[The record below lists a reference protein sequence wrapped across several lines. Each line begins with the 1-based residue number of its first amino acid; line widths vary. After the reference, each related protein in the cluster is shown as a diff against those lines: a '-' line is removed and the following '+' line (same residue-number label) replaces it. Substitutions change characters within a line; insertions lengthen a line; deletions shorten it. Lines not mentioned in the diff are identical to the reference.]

1 MIEEGKAH
9 YFKRKFLCGAT
20 VTFIGPRATAFP
32 LFCGKWS
39 CPSCKKRKVKEAQ
52 AEVKTFAGIFV
63 YTVEL
68 VLVGKELT
76 LWIRRNLK
84 IGKYLRLMLL
94 ERTVIIAEKSFPN
107 CRRREK
113 RKSVSELPGLLAQVE
128 RGRIISK
135 RRCVRQKGGD
145 KVKRIKYGLFNGD
158 HQIEFN
164 SLRSEFER
172 ARWLSEHIDGRLLP
186 DGDELVRRYRNGEL
200 KPLSD
205 KREAAGPWCEMDT
218 HC

>member
-1 MIEEGKAH
+1 MKA
-9 YFKRKFLCGAT
+9 
-20 VTFIGPRATAFP
+20 
-32 LFCGKWS
+32 
-39 CPSCKKRKVKEAQ
+39 
-52 AEVKTFAGIFV
+52 FAGIFV

-68 VLVGKELT
+68 LMVGKELS
-76 LWIRRNLK
+76 LWVRRNLK
-84 IGKYLRLMLL
+84 SGKYLRLMLL
-94 ERTVIIAEKSFPN
+94 ERTVIIAEKSFPD

-135 RRCVRQKGGD
+135 RRRNRQGGSE

-164 SLRSEFER
+164 ALRSEFER

-186 DGDELVRRYRNGEL
+186 DGIELVRRYSNGEL
-200 KPLSD
+200 QPDKKQSTAPMKGEPGEEARERLAIMIYDGGLSEQ
-205 KREAAGPWCEMDT
+205 EAIQRIGKS
-218 HC
+218 